1 MKLYRLAARQGDR
14 WAQYL
19 LGVRY
24 RDGDGVR
31 RNRRWAAFWLEKAAD
46 QGEEEALDALKA
58 LTLGI
63 KR

>member
-1 MKLYRLAARQGDR
+1 LSIEAQKQLAGFD
-14 WAQYL
+14 
-19 LGVRY
+19 
-24 RDGDGVR
+24 
-31 RNRRWAAFWLEKAAD
+31 RRWAAFWLEKAAD